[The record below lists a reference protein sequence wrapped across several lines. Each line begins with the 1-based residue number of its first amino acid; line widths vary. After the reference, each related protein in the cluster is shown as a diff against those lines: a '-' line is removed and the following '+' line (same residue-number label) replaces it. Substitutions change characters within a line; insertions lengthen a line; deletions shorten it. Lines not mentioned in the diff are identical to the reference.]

1 MTKNGKKSSFSYVTG
16 GDYSSSYGTPEY
28 VAYVISHL
36 TEQHKKCEGCL
47 DEAWEKSL
55 ELADKFI
62 NSKYDVST
70 KGLWECIEDFLN
82 NTKMENE

>member
-1 MTKNGKKSSFSYVTG
+1 MTKSGKSSFSYVKD

-36 TEQHKKCEGCL
+36 TDQPKKNEGCL

-55 ELADKFI
+55 ELADRFI
-62 NSKYDVST
+62 NSEYDVST
-70 KGLWECIEDFLN
+70 KGLWECIEEFLYSLDN
-82 NTKMENE
+82 

>member
-1 MTKNGKKSSFSYVTG
+1 MKINGDSSFDYVKD
-16 GDYSSSYGTPEY
+16 GDYSRSFGTPEY

-36 TEQHKKCEGCL
+36 TEQDKKYGGCL

-62 NSKYDVST
+62 GSEYDVKT
-70 KGLWECIEDFLN
+70 KGLWECIADFL
-82 NTKMENE
+82 TSL